1 MVHVCLYKKK
11 GNNMKQNIYLFSDSV
26 IKRKDNTLVLERI
39 CKEQTDDDF
48 EEDKLLNFEYLLGED
63 LLIPAGD
70 KKYIPVESV
79 ESILSFGSI
88 HFNSRFLY
96 FLSQNQIPVHIFSYY
111 GNYSGSFLPAER
123 NTSGQSLIKQVIH
136 YNHPL
141 KRLEIAKQIIEASIA
156 NETANLNYYKNRN
169 AQVKDFIEQLEEIS
183 LYVRT
188 AQSVD
193 ELMGYEGTAKKIYYS
208 SWKNIFKFPVDFSS
222 RMKNPPNNL
231 INALISYGN
240 MVVYSTCLNEIYH
253 TRLYPE
259 VGFVHQAGEG
269 KLSLSYDI
277 ADIFKPL
284 LTDRAIFKM
293 INKNIISEKDAFIKN
308 GRCILKKIA
317 RQAFIEEMNN
327 KLMTKIQLDGKE
339 VRYSYRRIIREEC
352 YKILKHINEEEKYK
366 AYITKW

>member
-1 MVHVCLYKKK
+1 
-11 GNNMKQNIYLFSDSV
+11 MKQNIYLFSDSV
-26 IKRKDNTLVLERI
+26 IKRKDSTLVLERI
-39 CKEQTDDDF
+39 CKEQTEDDF
-48 EEDKLLNFEYLLGED
+48 EEDKQLNFEYLLGED
-63 LLIPAGD
+63 LLLPAGD
-70 KKYIPVESV
+70 KKYIPIESV
-79 ESILSFGSI
+79 ESIFTFGSI

-96 FLSQNQIPVHIFSYY
+96 FLSQNQIPVHVFSFY
-111 GNYSGSFLPAER
+111 GNYAGSFLPAER
-123 NTSGQSLIKQVIH
+123 NISGQTLIKQVLH
-136 YNHPL
+136 FNHPL
-141 KRLEIAKQIIEASIA
+141 KRIEIAKQIINASIA
-156 NETANLNYYKNRN
+156 NETANLKYYETRNRHV
-169 AQVKDFIEQLEEIS
+169 QSFIDQLEEIMVIANS
-183 LYVRT
+183 

-208 SWKNIFKFPVDFSS
+208 AWQSIFKYPVEFYG
-222 RMKNPPNNL
+222 RTKNPPNNL

-259 VGFVHQAGEG
+259 VGFVHQPGES

-293 INKNIISEKDAFIKN
+293 INKNIISEKDAFVKN
-308 GRCILKKIA
+308 GRCLLKKSA

-327 KLMTKIQLDGKE
+327 KLLTKIQLDGKE

-352 YKILKHINEEEKYK
+352 YKIIMHLNDEEKYK